1 MIGKGNMS
9 MSSEWEELDLSLAVL
24 GVAQVAIG
32 EMLAAQLGLRTFELI
47 KENCGKSVYWPHFC
61 QAAKAGQVKED
72 WLPGA
77 LGQVVL
83 GWAKG
88 KA

>member
-1 MIGKGNMS
+1 VS
-9 MSSEWEELDLSLAVL
+9 AEWAELDLSLAVL
-24 GVAQVAIG
+24 GVAQVAT
-32 EMLAAQLGLRTFELI
+32 EELLAAQLGLRTFEQM
-47 KENCGKSVYWPHFC
+47 KANCGASVYWPRFC
-61 QAAKAGQVKED
+61 QGAKAGQVKEV

>member
-1 MIGKGNMS
+1 MS
-9 MSSEWEELDLSLAVL
+9 PEWAELNLSLAVL
-24 GVAQVAIG
+24 GVAQVATEELLG
-32 EMLAAQLGLRTFELI
+32 AQLGLWAFEQI
-47 KENCGKSVYWPHFC
+47 KENCGESVYWPHFC
-61 QAAKAGQVKED
+61 QAAKAGQVRED

-88 KA
+88 KT

>member
-1 MIGKGNMS
+1 MS
-9 MSSEWEELDLSLAVL
+9 PEWGELDLSLAVL
-24 GVAQVAIG
+24 GVAQVATG
-32 EMLAAQLGLRTFELI
+32 EMLAVQLGLRAFEQI
-47 KENCGKSVYWPHFC
+47 KENCVASVYWSRFC
-61 QAAKAGQVKED
+61 QAAKAGQVRED

-88 KA
+88 KP